1 MDAQKIYRLFA
12 LQLVTLA
19 VISNEPTYRIDTI
32 KFIYRFA
39 KIFMILQPSRIS
51 KLIIINQ

>member
-19 VISNEPTYRIDTI
+19 VISNEPTYRIDAI

-39 KIFMILQPSRIS
+39 TIFMILQPSRIS